1 MLGQPCIL
9 GDFSEPSP
17 SESPHFLNEGDQ
29 GKAWNTGGQQA
40 LVSELALPATSS
52 VMLSKSLRSQ
62 SFSLL
67 TGVIMLYVNLTGLWS
82 GLWSKIVLGV
92 SERVFWL

>member
-29 GKAWNTGGQQA
+29 GKAWNTGGEQTS
-40 LVSELALPATSS
+40 VSELALPATSS

-67 TGVIMLYVNLTGLWS
+67 TRCDNVICQLDWAVEWPLVKNCPGC
-82 GLWSKIVLGV
+82 
-92 SERVFWL
+92 F